1 LRVEADEVLLGVAG
15 HLRGG
20 GGGGLLVQQS
30 RQGLAHAQRPL
41 CAAAEMEGEALPAW
55 GCA

>member
-20 GGGGLLVQQS
+20 GGGGLLVQLS
-30 RQGLAHAQRPL
+30 RLGLAHAQRPL